1 MRTPPHASTSWLP
14 IERIARVLYPAAVAV
29 IVSATLWVSSLFSEP
44 PRLSVAAVLGLIA
57 WVALLSEAIRHY
69 SHWLERRWP
78 WHARPAR
85 RGLLQV
91 GGSTLAIIAFSLM
104 VYIPLKLHEI
114 RNGANDSLGW
124 PHLTVTALIA
134 TVFSLALNALHVT
147 LDFHSSL
154 QRAQRDARDMQSA
167 MLRAE
172 LDALKA
178 QINPHFLFNSLNTV
192 HGLIVQDPALA
203 RGLLL
208 ELSDVLRYALGHSNH
223 DLVPLA
229 RELEFLQAYRA
240 LLQARHGEGLRVDI
254 EAMDSAAEL
263 MIPPMSLQVLVE
275 NAVRHNRTREDD
287 PLVVEVRLAERGVL
301 VSNPIKPR
309 HSPNPGAGT
318 GLANIEQRYRLL
330 GADGPRVTRESNTF
344 IVELGLLSRP
354 KASSA

>member
-1 MRTPPHASTSWLP
+1 MRTSPANEPLLP
-14 IERIARVLYPAAVAV
+14 IDRIARVLYPAAVAV
-29 IVSATLWVSSLFSEP
+29 IVSATLWVSSLFAEP
-44 PRLSVAAVLGLIA
+44 PQLSIGAVLGLIA

-69 SHWLERRWP
+69 SRWLERRWP
-78 WHARPAR
+78 WHARAAGR
-85 RGLLQV
+85 LVLQV
-91 GGSTLAIIAFSLM
+91 GGSTLAIIALSLI

-114 RNGANDSLGW
+114 RNGANDTIGW

-147 LDFHSSL
+147 LDFHASL
-154 QRAQRDARDMQSA
+154 QRAQQDTRDMQAA

-192 HGLIVQDPALA
+192 HGLIAQDPALA

-208 ELSDVLRYALGHSNH
+208 ELSDVLRYALGHANH

-229 RELEFLQAYRA
+229 RELEFLHAYRA

-254 EAMDSAAEL
+254 QSIESSGDL
-263 MIPPMSLQVLVE
+263 MIPPMSLQLLVE

-287 PLVVEVRLAERGVL
+287 PLVVDVRLSDRGIL
-301 VSNPIKPR
+301 VSNPLKPR

-318 GLANIEQRYRLL
+318 GLSNIEQRYRLL
-330 GADGPRVTRESNTF
+330 GAEGIRVVRECDAF
-344 IVELGLLSRP
+344 IVELGLLARP
-354 KASSA
+354 KTSSP

>member
-1 MRTPPHASTSWLP
+1 MRTSPLASAPLLP
-14 IERIARVLYPAAVAV
+14 IDRIARVLYPAAVAV
-29 IVSATLWVSSLFSEP
+29 IVAATVWVSSLFDEP
-44 PRLSVAAVLGLIA
+44 PQLSFGPVLGLIA

-69 SHWLERRWP
+69 SRWLERRWP
-78 WHARPAR
+78 WHARAAHR
-85 RGLLQV
+85 VVLQV
-91 GGSTLAIIAFSLM
+91 GGSTLAIIAFSLV

-114 RNGANDSLGW
+114 HNGANDTIGW

-147 LDFHSSL
+147 LDFHASL
-154 QRAQRDARDMQSA
+154 QRAQRDTRDMHAA

-192 HGLIVQDPALA
+192 HGLIAQDPAHA
-203 RGLLL
+203 RTLLL
-208 ELSDVLRYALGHSNH
+208 ELSDVLRYGLGHSNH

-229 RELEFLQAYRA
+229 RELEFLHAYRA

-254 EAMDSAAEL
+254 GPMDQAADL
-263 MIPPMSLQVLVE
+263 MLPPMSLQVLVE
-275 NAVRHNRTREDD
+275 NAVRHNRTRDDD
-287 PLVVEVRLAERGVL
+287 PLVVQVRLTDRGIR

-330 GADGPRVTRESNTF
+330 GAEGIRVARECGAF
-344 IVELGLLSRP
+344 IVELGLLARP
-354 KASSA
+354 KATAP